1 MVANR
6 GSTSVVLLAV
16 QKPVCRGEEA
26 DGWAVRA
33 SIVRDAACIG
43 KISKCRSFYGMERTG
58 NMSSTQKP
66 TQSCIGPFSARMR
79 LAAVWAM
86 TPGDTSL
93 KMRFVMAWRR
103 KRRTL
108 SSSRLTASAIW
119 A

>member
-1 MVANR
+1 M
-6 GSTSVVLLAV
+6 L
-16 QKPVCRGEEA
+16 PVELGRLVMLELFG
-26 DGWAVRA
+26 DR
-33 SIVRDAACIG
+33 
-43 KISKCRSFYGMERTG
+43 ERTG

-66 TQSCIGPFSARMR
+66 TQSCIGLSSARMR
-79 LAAVWAM
+79 LAAVWAT

-93 KMRFVMAWRR
+93 KMWFVMAWRR